1 MAEFDRI
8 KLIANPVAGK
18 GAREKTERA
27 AQLLRSRGG
36 EVDLYFTRAA
46 GDGEREA
53 AETIGQGYSLVIAA
67 GGDGTLNE
75 VLNGIHGSTLPVSFL
90 PLGTT
95 NVFALEIG
103 MPFAVER
110 ACAKILGG
118 QIEKVYLGRVNGRL
132 FSLMVSAGYDAETVH
147 QVSGRLKKRIGK
159 GAYLVSALQQLWSYR
174 FPRFRVSDGAGRSV
188 EGCGVVISK
197 ARCYGGSFVL
207 TPDASIREPSL
218 EVCVMTRSGRLA
230 MLTYSLCMV
239 LRRPFPEKMATLFRS
254 CSVEIEGVGV
264 AVQVDGDEFPR
275 TPVTVTLEPEP
286 VYLVLP

>member
-1 MAEFDRI
+1 MAEFNKI

-18 GAREKTERA
+18 GARGKTERA
-27 AQLLRSRGG
+27 AGILRSSGC

-53 AETIGQGYSLVIAA
+53 AETIGQDYSLIIAA

-103 MPFAVER
+103 MPFAVDR
-110 ACAKILGG
+110 ACAKILAG

-132 FSLMVSAGYDAETVH
+132 FSLMVSAGFDAETVH
-147 QVSGRLKKRIGK
+147 QVSSRLKKRLGK
-159 GAYLVSALQQLWSYR
+159 GAYVVSALQQFWNYR
-174 FPRFRVSDGAGRSV
+174 FPRFQVSDGSGRLV

-197 ARCYGGSFVL
+197 ARCYGGRFVL

-218 EVCVMTRSGRLA
+218 EVCVLTRSGRLA
-230 MLTYSLCMV
+230 MLTYSLCMI
-239 LRRPFPEKMATLFRS
+239 LRRPFPARMATLFRS
-254 CSVEIEGVGV
+254 YSLTIEGEGV
-264 AVQVDGDEFPR
+264 AVQVDGDEHPR
-275 TPVTVTLEPEP
+275 TPVSVTLEPQP